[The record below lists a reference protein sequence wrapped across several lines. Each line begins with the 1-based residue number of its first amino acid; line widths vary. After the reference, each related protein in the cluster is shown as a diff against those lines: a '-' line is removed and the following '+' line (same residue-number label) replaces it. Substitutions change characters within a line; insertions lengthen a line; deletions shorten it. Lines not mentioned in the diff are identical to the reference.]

1 MALAELAK
9 ILPFQPYSTLVLYF
23 LTLSMV
29 GCLVEVNIRPSFCQE
44 QKSGSSFE
52 PSQQGSPSQRSLN
65 NEEEKNIPLEEEEE
79 FALPGG
85 SNSPVGELSLNR
97 EITRLES

>member
-1 MALAELAK
+1 
-9 ILPFQPYSTLVLYF
+9 
-23 LTLSMV
+23 
-29 GCLVEVNIRPSFCQE
+29 
-44 QKSGSSFE
+44 
-52 PSQQGSPSQRSLN
+52 LN